1 MKKCIRCGED
11 NLDDAKF
18 CDICGAPFQEAPK
31 KKPTINVKA
40 PKVVLVAIESGKVF
54 ELQPD
59 EEMLVGRGEPDGH
72 GIVPQ
77 IRLEDEDA
85 VTDGVSR
92 VHAKIICFANEYYI
106 LDLDSTNS
114 TYLNKQKLVP
124 QTQSKLSDGD
134 EIQLGRYLMRIRF
147 L

>member
-1 MKKCIRCGED
+1 MKKCIRCGEE

-18 CDICGAPFQEAPK
+18 CDICGAPFEAAPV

-40 PKVVLVAIESGKVF
+40 NKGVLVAIESGKVF

-59 EEMLVGRGEPDGH
+59 VEMLVGRGEPDGK
-72 GIVPQ
+72 GITPQ
-77 IRLEDEDA
+77 IRLEDEA
-85 VTDGVSR
+85 AITDGVSR
-92 VHAKIICFANEYYI
+92 VHAKIICIENEYYI
-106 LDLDSTNS
+106 LDLNSTNS
-114 TYLNKQKLVP
+114 TYLNKRKLAP
-124 QTQSKLSDGD
+124 QDQNKLSDGD